1 MRFNI
6 LNTEVYISFTFLG
19 ILVLM
24 VVDGNAYTYIVALC
38 SSILHELIHVLTIL
52 VFRGKIY
59 RISLSIFGG
68 NIYRDDH
75 SLDYFKEA
83 IINLSAPITNL
94 VIGVV
99 SIVLSYDYIGYINIF
114 IGTFNI
120 CPFYNFDGG
129 RGLENLLKMKFDL
142 NFCERI
148 IFVTS
153 IVTIL
158 GFSVFIFYLVYMG
171 SVSYSLILII
181 FYLISCICVK
191 IFTDTRKRV

>member
-1 MRFNI
+1 
-6 LNTEVYISFTFLG
+6 
-19 ILVLM
+19 M

-52 VFRGKIY
+52 IFRGKIY
-59 RISLSIFGG
+59 RVSLSIFGG
-68 NIYRDDH
+68 NIYREAD
-75 SLDYFKEA
+75 SVDYFKEA

-158 GFSVFIFYLVYMG
+158 VFSVFIFYLVYMG

>member
-38 SSILHELIHVLTIL
+38 SSILHELIHVLTIII
-52 VFRGKIY
+52 FHGKIY
-59 RISLSIFGG
+59 RVSLSIFGG
-68 NIYRDDH
+68 NIYRDAD
-75 SLDYFKEA
+75 SVDYFKEA

-129 RGLENLLKMKFDL
+129 RGLENLLKMEFDL

-153 IVTIL
+153 IVTTL
-158 GFSVFIFYLVYMG
+158 VFSVFIFYLDDTG
-171 SVSYSLILII
+171 NVSYSFILII
-181 FYLISCICVK
+181 IYLISCICVK
-191 IFTDTRKRV
+191 IFTNTHKEV